1 MDNGKE
7 PDRDPPSE
15 KTEAD
20 KFEERT
26 EKLLQVP
33 KEELEEAKRKERERQ
48 EREKGG

>member
-1 MDNGKE
+1 MDDGKE
-7 PDRDPPSE
+7 PERDPPSV

-20 KFEERT
+20 KFTELT

-48 EREKGG
+48 DREKG